1 MLEQIL
7 SPDNLNLAYAK
18 VARNK
23 GTYGIDGM
31 TTEQLLQF
39 LEAHGEFLRQSIL
52 DGSYIPQPVR
62 AVKIPKGGGKFRTLG
77 IPTAIDRFIQRAI
90 VQVLMPLYD
99 ANFSNDS
106 YGFRPERG
114 VEDAVKKCLYYFNN
128 GYAWAVDMDL
138 EKFFDSV
145 CREKLMQLL
154 FRDIHDERVLNILF
168 EYINSGIIEDGRL
181 VYPSAG
187 IHQGGPLSPLLAN
200 VMLNEL
206 DRELAMR
213 HENFVRYADDMM
225 IFCRSKSSAH
235 QALKHIT
242 PYIEE
247 NLFLRINADKTIIA
261 HADNIKFLGYGFFK
275 SSDGYRIRIHEDSIA
290 RMKERVSEISGK
302 TGNSERVTQYIA
314 SWISHYRLADVE
326 KFIEDMNSLSR

>member
-7 SPDNLNLAYAK
+7 SPDNLNLAYSK

-31 TTEQLLQF
+31 TTEQLLTF
-39 LEAHGEFLRQSIL
+39 LENHGESLRQSIL
-52 DGSYIPQPVR
+52 DRSYIPQPVR
-62 AVKIPKGGGKFRTLG
+62 AVKIPKAGGKFRTLG
-77 IPTAIDRFIQRAI
+77 IPTAIDRFIQRAV

-99 ANFSNDS
+99 AHFSDDS

-128 GYAWAVDMDL
+128 GYIWAVDMDL

-154 FRDIHDERVLNILF
+154 FRDIHDERVLYLLSA
-168 EYINSGIIEDGRL
+168 YINSGMIENGRL
-181 VYPSAG
+181 LYSSAG

-200 VMLNEL
+200 IMLNEL
-206 DRELAMR
+206 DRELAVR
-213 HENFVRYADDMM
+213 RENFVRYADDMM
-225 IFCRSKSSAH
+225 IFCRSRSSAY

-247 NLFLRINADKTIIA
+247 NLFLRINAGKTIIA
-261 HADNIKFLGYGFFK
+261 HADNIKFLGYGFFRTPN
-275 SSDGYRIRIHEDSIA
+275 GYRIKIHEDSIE
-290 RMKERVSEISGK
+290 RMKERVSEISCK
-302 TGNSERVTQYIA
+302 TGNSDRAGQYVM
-314 SWISHYRLADVE
+314 SWMNHYRLADAW
-326 KFIEDMNSLSR
+326 KFIEDMKSSQR